1 MIYWINGSYGVGKT
15 TIAECLVKELKKA
28 YIFDPEAVGNAVKD
42 NHPEELIYRDFFIS
56 DVAVF

>member
-28 YIFDPEAVGNAVKD
+28 YIPYYFTYID
-42 NHPEELIYRDFFIS
+42 IIS
-56 DVAVF
+56 INICCYIHL